1 MSIPANDVAVGDG
14 GERTAYFHEQAT
26 KLVDGSAVTDELEA
40 LWRATDGSSAAGAMA
55 DFPAA
60 RDSPGRA
67 RRLIV
72 AALTQWGCATELV
85 QDAAVV
91 ASELATNAVLHA
103 GSPFSISG
111 ELQDGL
117 LRLAVEDACPLS
129 VAMRGGRLSPQPTHG
144 LGLVEAMS
152 VRWGV
157 EGSPRGK
164 VIWAELGTDVDAR
177 QAVLGESEALLRRKR
192 P

>member
-1 MSIPANDVAVGDG
+1 VVIPTNDIAVGDD
-14 GERTAYFHEQAT
+14 EYAAYLHEQET
-26 KLVDGSAVTDELEA
+26 TPRGSAVTNELEA
-40 LWRATDGSSAAGAMA
+40 LWRAAQGSLGASVMA
-55 DFPAA
+55 VFPAE

-67 RRLIV
+67 RRLLV
-72 AALTQWGCATELV
+72 GALAEWGCGAVLV

-111 ELQDGL
+111 ELEDGL
-117 LRLAVEDACPLS
+117 LRVAVEDTCPLS
-129 VAMRGGRLSPQPTHG
+129 VAMRGGGLSPQPTHG
-144 LGLVEAMS
+144 LGLIEALS

-164 VIWAELGTDVDAR
+164 VVWAQLSAQSPDAPR
-177 QAVLGESEALLRRKR
+177 AARHSGH
-192 P
+192 